1 MFSIKPP
8 LMFGTAA
15 STTKRREFVA
25 VSAEDKK
32 CPVSYPAGRQRRWT
46 TMRKPARQ
54 QIDLG
59 QEYALRA
66 AAAES
71 RRGSPNRKSGGLP
84 CSNNNLS
91 LLFKKQ

>member
-1 MFSIKPP
+1 
-8 LMFGTAA
+8 
-15 STTKRREFVA
+15 
-25 VSAEDKK
+25 
-32 CPVSYPAGRQRRWT
+32 
-46 TMRKPARQ
+46 MRKPARQ